1 MVTSKKDIIC
11 EYAQNSLNDVASF
24 AKFVSYAEELVQ
36 SNELFKNEESKESYQ
51 QIWFELEIINALA
64 LSEWESAGRPENW
77 QTRWE
82 LAYKQDASHVM
93 AELLNTLQ

>member
-93 AELLNTLQ
+93 AELLNTLR

>member
-1 MVTSKKDIIC
+1 
-11 EYAQNSLNDVASF
+11 
-24 AKFVSYAEELVQ
+24 
-36 SNELFKNEESKESYQ
+36 FKNEESKESYQ

-77 QTRWE
+77 QTRWK

>member
-24 AKFVSYAEELVQ
+24 AKFVSYAEEFVQ

>member
-24 AKFVSYAEELVQ
+24 AKFVSYAEEFVQ

-77 QTRWE
+77 QTCWE

>member
-24 AKFVSYAEELVQ
+24 AKFVSYAEEFVQ

-51 QIWFELEIINALA
+51 QIGFELEIINALA